1 MFNLI
6 KILVALFVVL
16 GLGVAVTK
24 GDGGDAGGSSFTLFE
39 DLPTA
44 EGDGEPS
51 KKRKEK
57 EPGLSGIVIES
68 RDGAL
73 VVLPWKDGGPVEVDA
88 SEVQLDRCPLDSR
101 YPDCL

>member
-24 GDGGDAGGSSFTLFE
+24 SDSGDAGGSSFTLFD
-39 DLPTA
+39 DLPTEA
-44 EGDGEPS
+44 GDDDPP
-51 KKRKEK
+51 KRKK
-57 EPGLSGIVIES
+57 KGGPPSGIVIES

-73 VVLPWKDGGPVEVDA
+73 VILPWKDGGPVEVYA
-88 SEVQLDRCPLDSR
+88 TAGQRDRCPLDAR